1 MAASDAQQESLKKL
15 LEDIQQ
21 PPLPEQFYLPP
32 GYLLLGLLVGL
43 GLFVGL
49 RWWQRR
55 RQRLRPRQLALD
67 ALQQIQAKLVQP
79 TEVPVAAHSNAIILV
94 LKQYIQSRVP
104 SHPVLVQPSAQF
116 LQFLQQS
123 ISAAAVLPDAD
134 WLLYSGQADLAA
146 VTALHDFAALWLKQ
160 HPESALDV

>member
-1 MAASDAQQESLKKL
+1 MAASETQQESLKKL

-32 GYLLLGLLVGL
+32 GYLVIGLLLGIGL
-43 GLFVGL
+43 YAGL

-55 RQRLRPRQLALD
+55 RQQQKPRQLALN
-67 ALQQIQAKLVQP
+67 ALQQIRVSLAQSADL
-79 TEVPVAAHSNAIILV
+79 TVAAHSNAIIMV
-94 LKQYIQSRVP
+94 LKQYIQTKVP
-104 SHPVLVQPSAQF
+104 SHPVLVQPSVQF

-123 ISAAAVLPDAD
+123 VSAAAPLPAAD
-134 WLLYSGQADLAA
+134 WLLYSGKADREA
-146 VTALHDFAALWLKQ
+146 VTALLDYAALWLKQ